1 MKNSYSIVIPAY
13 NEEKRIGGTLESYFR
28 HFKKSGM
35 KFEIIVVCDGSD
47 TTASI
52 VKNFMKLRK
61 GVRLIEFGRRLGKGR
76 AVMEGLK
83 HAAGDVVGFTD
94 ADGSVGPDNFLSMME
109 ICRKSVDCIVIG
121 SRNMEKSFVT
131 KKQPAYRQLLSNVF
145 SHYVNMLFGL
155 GITDTQCGAKVM
167 TRKMLSCL
175 DGMKSAGF
183 EFDAEMLWRIKKIGG
198 KIIEFPVK
206 WSHNEFS
213 TFRVKTGPRMALKL
227 MSIRL
232 MG

>member
-13 NEEKRIGGTLESYFR
+13 NEEKRIEGTLESYFR

-52 VKNFMKLRK
+52 TKSFMKAHK
-61 GVRLIEFGRRLGKGR
+61 DVRIIESGNRLGKGR
-76 AVMEGLK
+76 AVMEGLR
-83 HAAGDVVGFTD
+83 HASGDIIGFTD
-94 ADGSVGPDNFLSMME
+94 ADGSVGPGNFRSMME
-109 ICRKSVDCIVIG
+109 TCRKSADCIVIG

-131 KKQPAYRQLLSNVF
+131 KKQPAYRRLLGNVF
-145 SHYVNMLFGL
+145 SHYVNILFGL

-175 DGMKSAGF
+175 ASMKSGGF
-183 EFDAEMLWRIKKIGG
+183 EFDAEMLWRIKKSGG
-198 KIIEFPVK
+198 NIIEFPVK
-206 WSHNEFS
+206 WSHSEFS
-213 TFRVKTGPRMALKL
+213 TFRIKSGPRMALRL
-227 MSIRL
+227 MAIRL